1 MRSVKYNQSI
11 LPLEF
16 KYHFSRIKQETIQL
30 WIDFKEKSPYASSSQ
45 SFYELTN
52 TLLDVVETEYIK
64 DPEFIWIAT
73 KAGVYSGQL
82 NRILENIT
90 WKFQEPFIRGQA
102 AFALTF
108 KGKTTEALELLNAA
122 ETIAEKSEDLE
133 VLLELLGIK
142 TFALTVENK
151 YQEAIGVF
159 IKALQLAKE
168 DKHLNYW
175 LQLSRIRYAYSL
187 LKLGYY
193 EEATIESNNVL
204 KIAINQGDRVYKV
217 LAFTGLGHCLDRVKK
232 SDDALKLYKKALDIS
247 SEISSLNLSSIIL
260 NRIGMSIAWRKR
272 KLEDA
277 TDYFK
282 RSIAT
287 AQEGDADWLMYGP
300 MANLALIKKMT
311 GNYFEAQEL
320 FEGVRDRAESCG
332 IIRDQIFAYINLSD
346 IYKELGEKTKSIDYK
361 NIAQDLAKTL
371 QSEFSVDKES
381 KEND

>member
-1 MRSVKYNQSI
+1 MRSIKFNQSI
-11 LPLEF
+11 LPVEF
-16 KYHFSRIKQETIQL
+16 KYHFTRLKPETIQL
-30 WIDFKEKSPYASSSQ
+30 WIDFKEKSPHISSFQ
-45 SFYELTN
+45 TFHELTN

-90 WKFQEPFIRGQA
+90 WKYQEPYIRGQA

-108 KGKTTEALELLNAA
+108 KGKTTEALEILKAA
-122 ETIAEKSEDLE
+122 ETEAEKSEDLE
-133 VLLELLGIK
+133 IILELLGIK

-159 IKALQLAKE
+159 IKALQFAKE
-168 DKHLNYW
+168 DKHLNHW

-193 EEATIESNNVL
+193 EEATRENNKVL
-204 KIAINQGDRVYKV
+204 SIANNLGDRIFKV
-217 LAFTGLGHCLDRVKK
+217 FALTGLGHCLDRVKK
-232 SDDALKLYKKALDIS
+232 SDDALKLYNKALDIS
-247 SEISSLNLSSIIL
+247 SKINSLNLSSIIL
-260 NRIGMSIAWRKR
+260 NRIGTSIAWRKR
-272 KLEDA
+272 NLDGA
-277 TDYFK
+277 ADYFK

-287 AQEGDADWLMYGP
+287 AQEGDADWLMFGP
-300 MANLALIKKMT
+300 MANLALIKKMS

-346 IYKELGEKTKSIDYK
+346 IYKELGDKTKSIDYK
-361 NIAQDLAKTL
+361 NIAQELAKTL
-371 QSEFSVDKES
+371 QSEFSANKDFIA
-381 KEND
+381 